1 MPSARACGPA
11 YDDGVDH
18 VVPPGED
25 EPGSRT
31 LSSSSASLTFLVT
44 GSAEEAAYFAALRD
58 RFGDERA
65 DLVQRARALRG
76 HPRPLTGNERARLL
90 ESMAPVVRDIEAC
103 DALLPVIQ
111 DEAYEDVDDD
121 FVSVTLWGA
130 DGTGMGIFIPA
141 EGMTAAERVTR
152 LAEQFQEWEIEEL
165 AAAGR
170 PATWPECRHHPNSHP
185 LEPVLNESTAA
196 WRCPRTGQMICAIGA
211 LGTTR

>member
-1 MPSARACGPA
+1 LPSARACGPA

-25 EPGSRT
+25 EPGSRP
-31 LSSSSASLTFLVT
+31 LSSLSASLTFLVT

-65 DLVQRARALRG
+65 GRVQRARALRG

-90 ESMAPVVRDIEAC
+90 ESLAPVVRDIEAC
-103 DALLPVIQ
+103 GALLPVIQ

-141 EGMTAAERVTR
+141 EGMTAAGRVTR
-152 LAEQFQEWEIEEL
+152 RA
-165 AAAGR
+165 
-170 PATWPECRHHPNSHP
+170 
-185 LEPVLNESTAA
+185 VM
-196 WRCPRTGQMICAIGA
+196 PRGA
-211 LGTTR
+211 VVFARRQRARQLRDDSDRGAR